1 MRKKILI
8 VGGGTAG
15 TMTAN
20 NLAKK
25 LMPEI
30 DKDEVEITLI
40 SNSKNH
46 YYRPGAMYVAF
57 GKSEGYEFVREQRTL
72 LMSEIKF
79 EVEEAV
85 EIDTKNNFIKVKS
98 GKKFD
103 YDFLVL
109 ATGCEAA
116 PERIPGLAEGG
127 DIFYTYEGAMKLAK
141 KFHKLEKGRVLVTVN
156 FPKTPNIPHQC
167 GIAPVETTIMLHDFL
182 VERGIRDN
190 VEIIYTYPT
199 EAQAVTNGLFLQEPT
214 SKVLPSIFDGAGIK
228 HKTGFTLNKVDAENK
243 VAYSQEGE
251 KIEFDIL
258 MSTPPFVAVEFIR
271 NSGLSKALDNE
282 GWLPTDKKTL
292 KVIGQNNIY
301 TLGDT
306 VDLPVSKAGGT
317 IHNQTDVVADNIAS
331 ELRHG
336 YPTESYD
343 GLVIAIAQMGL
354 SCGMPLWYDYNEDVK
369 PTPCSKLGS
378 FVRKGFNKGI
388 YWAAARGMI

>member
-57 GKSEGYEFVREQRTL
+57 GKSEGYEFVREQKSL

-85 EIDTKNNFIKVKS
+85 EIDTKNNFIKAKS

-141 KFHKLEKGRVLVTVN
+141 KFHKLEKGRVLITVN

-228 HKTGFTLNKVDAENK
+228 HKTGFTLNKVDADK
-243 VAYSQEGE
+243 KIAYSQEGE
-251 KIEFDIL
+251 EIEFDIL
-258 MSTPPFVAVEFIR
+258 MSTPPFIAVEFIR

-354 SCGMPLWYDYNEDVK
+354 SCGMPLWYDYKEDVK

>member
-57 GKSEGYEFVREQRTL
+57 GKSEGYEFVREQRSL
-72 LMSEIKF
+72 LMSEINF

-85 EIDTKNNFIKVKS
+85 EIDTKNNFIKAKS

-141 KFHKLEKGRVLVTVN
+141 KFHKLEKGRVLITVN

-228 HKTGFTLNKVDAENK
+228 HKTGFTLNKVDADK
-243 VAYSQEGE
+243 KIAYSQEGE
-251 KIEFDIL
+251 EIEFDIL
-258 MSTPPFVAVEFIR
+258 MSTPPFIAVEFIR

-354 SCGMPLWYDYNEDVK
+354 SCGMPLWYDYKEDVK

>member
-1 MRKKILI
+1 MKKKILI

-30 DKDEVEITLI
+30 DREEVEIMMI
-40 SNSKNH
+40 SNSKYH

-57 GKSEGYEFVREQRTL
+57 HKSEGHEFVREQRSL
-72 LMSEIKF
+72 LMPEIGFK
-79 EVEEAV
+79 VDEAV
-85 EIDTKNNFIKVKS
+85 EINAHNNYVKGKS
-98 GKKFD
+98 GTKYS
-103 YDFLVL
+103 YDFLVM

-116 PERIPGLAEGG
+116 PERIPGLKEAG
-127 DIFYTYEGAMKLAK
+127 DWFYTYEGARKLAE
-141 KFHKLEKGRVLVTVN
+141 KFQNLKSGKVLVTVN
-156 FPKTPNIPHQC
+156 FPKTPDIPHQC
-167 GIAPVETTIMLHDFL
+167 GIAPVETTIMLHDYL
-182 VERGIRDN
+182 TEKGLRDN
-190 VEIIYTYPT
+190 VEITYTYPT
-199 EAQAVTNGLFLQEPT
+199 EAQAVKDGLFLQEPT
-214 SKVLPSIFDGAGIK
+214 SNVLPAIFDGIGVK
-228 HKTGFTLNKVDAENK
+228 HKTSFTLSSVDPDK
-243 VAYSQEGE
+243 KIAYSEEGE
-251 KIEFDIL
+251 ELEFDIL
-258 MSTPPFVAVEFIR
+258 MSTPPFIASKVVRE
-271 NSGLSKALDNE
+271 SGLSNALDNE
-282 GWLPTDKKTL
+282 GWLPTDRQTL
-292 KVIGQNNIY
+292 KVKGFDNIY

-331 ELRHG
+331 ELRYG

-354 SCGMPLWYDYNEDVK
+354 SCGMPLWYDYEEDVQ

-388 YWAAARGMI
+388 YWAAARGMV

>member
-57 GKSEGYEFVREQRTL
+57 GKSEGYEFVREQKSL

-85 EIDTKNNFIKVKS
+85 EIDTKNNFVKAKS

-141 KFHKLEKGRVLVTVN
+141 KFHKLEKGRVLITVN

-228 HKTGFTLNKVDAENK
+228 HKTGFTLNKVDADK
-243 VAYSQEGE
+243 KIAYSQEGE
-251 KIEFDIL
+251 EIEFDIL
-258 MSTPPFVAVEFIR
+258 MSTPPFIAVEFIR

>member
-1 MRKKILI
+1 MKKKILI

-20 NLAKK
+20 NLTKK

-30 DKDEVEITLI
+30 DRGEIEITLI

-57 GKSEGYEFVREQRTL
+57 GKSEGHEFVRDQRSL
-72 LMSEIKF
+72 LMSEINF
-79 EVEEAV
+79 EVQEAV
-85 EIDTKNNFIKVKS
+85 EIDTKNNFVKAKS
-98 GKKFD
+98 GKKFE

-109 ATGCEAA
+109 ATGCEVA
-116 PERIPGLAEGG
+116 PQKIPGLSEGG
-127 DIFYTYEGAMKLAK
+127 DWFYTYEGAMKLAK
-141 KFHKLEKGRVLVTVN
+141 KFHNIKSGRILVTVN

-167 GIAPVETTIMLHDFL
+167 GIAPVETTMMLHDFL
-182 VERGIRDN
+182 VERGVRDDI
-190 VEIIYTYPT
+190 EIVYSYPT
-199 EAQAVTNGLFLQEPT
+199 VAQSVTNGLFMQAPT
-214 SKVLPSIFDGAGIK
+214 SNVLPSIFDSLGVK
-228 HKTGFTLNKVDAENK
+228 HQTGFTLNKVDAQK
-243 VAYSQEGE
+243 KIAHSAEGE
-251 KIEFDIL
+251 EIAFDIL
-258 MSTPPFVAVEFIR
+258 MSTPPFIATKFIR
-271 NSGLSKALDNE
+271 ESGLSQALDNE

-292 KVIGQNNIY
+292 KVKGLNNVY
-301 TLGDT
+301 TLGDV

-336 YPTESYD
+336 YTSESYD

-354 SCGMPLWYDYNEDVK
+354 SCGMPLWYNYGKDVQ

-388 YWAAARGMI
+388 YWAAARGMV

>member
-57 GKSEGYEFVREQRTL
+57 GKSEGYEFVREQRSL

-141 KFHKLEKGRVLVTVN
+141 KFYKLEKGRVLVTVN

-228 HKTGFTLNKVDAENK
+228 HKTGFTLNKVDADK
-243 VAYSQEGE
+243 KIAYSQEGE
-251 KIEFDIL
+251 EIEFDIL

>member
-1 MRKKILI
+1 MKKKILI

-30 DKDEVEITLI
+30 DKNELEITLI

-57 GKSEGYEFVREQRTL
+57 GKSEGYEFVREQKSL

-85 EIDTKNNFIKVKS
+85 EIDTKNNFIKAKS

-141 KFHKLEKGRVLVTVN
+141 KFHKLEKGRVLITVN

-190 VEIIYTYPT
+190 VEIVYTYPT

-214 SKVLPSIFDGAGIK
+214 SKVLPLIFDGAGIK
-228 HKTGFTLNKVDAENK
+228 HKTGFTLNKVDADK
-243 VAYSQEGE
+243 KIAYSQEGE

-258 MSTPPFVAVEFIR
+258 MSTPPFIAVEFIR

-282 GWLPTDKKTL
+282 GWLPTDRKTL

-354 SCGMPLWYDYNEDVK
+354 SCGMPLWYDYKEDVK

>member
-57 GKSEGYEFVREQRTL
+57 GKSEGYEFVREQRSL

-85 EIDTKNNFIKVKS
+85 EIDTKNNFIKAKS

>member
-1 MRKKILI
+1 MKKKILI

-30 DKDEVEITLI
+30 DRGDVEITMV
-40 SNSKNH
+40 SNSKYH

-57 GKSEGYEFVREQRTL
+57 HKSEGHEFVRDQRSL
-72 LMSEIKF
+72 LMPEIEF
-79 EVEEAV
+79 IVDAAV
-85 EIDTKNNFIKVKS
+85 EINTNRNFVKGLS
-98 GKKFD
+98 GKRYE

-116 PERIPGLAEGG
+116 PERIPGLKEGG
-127 DIFYTYEGAMKLAK
+127 DWFYTYEGARKLAE
-141 KFHKLEKGRVLVTVN
+141 KFQTIKNGRVLITVN

-167 GIAPVETTIMLHDFL
+167 GIAPVETTIMLHDYL
-182 VERGIRDN
+182 TEKGVRENI
-190 VEIIYTYPT
+190 EIVYTYPT
-199 EAQAVTNGLFLQEPT
+199 EAQSVHNGLFLQEPT
-214 SKVLPSIFDGAGIK
+214 SKVLPAIFDGMDIK
-228 HKTGFTLNKVDAENK
+228 HKTGFTLNKVDPDQK
-243 VAYSQEGE
+243 VAYSEEGE
-251 KIEFDIL
+251 EMEFDIL
-258 MSTPPFVAVEFIR
+258 MSTPPFIASKVIR
-271 NSGLSKALDNE
+271 ESGLSKALDGE
-282 GWLPTDKKTL
+282 GWLPTDRKTL
-292 KVIGQNNIY
+292 KVKGLDNVY

-331 ELRHG
+331 ELRYG

-354 SCGMPLWYDYNEDVK
+354 SCGMPLWYDYEEDVQ

>member
-1 MRKKILI
+1 MKKKILI

-30 DKDEVEITLI
+30 DRGEIEITLI

-57 GKSEGYEFVREQRTL
+57 GKSEGYEFVRDQRSL
-72 LMSEIKF
+72 LMSEINF
-79 EVEEAV
+79 EIQEAT
-85 EIDTKNNFIKVKS
+85 EIDTKNNFVKAKS
-98 GKKFD
+98 GKKFE

-116 PERIPGLAEGG
+116 PDRIPGLSEGG
-127 DIFYTYEGAMKLAK
+127 DWFYTYEGATKLAK
-141 KFHKLEKGRVLVTVN
+141 KFHNITKGRVLVTVN

-182 VERGIRDN
+182 TQRGVRENI
-190 VEIIYTYPT
+190 EILYTYPT
-199 EAQAVTNGLFLQEPT
+199 HAQSVTNGLFLQEPT
-214 SKVLPSIFDGAGIK
+214 SKVLPAVFDGAGIK
-228 HKTGFTLNKVDAENK
+228 HRTGFTLSKVDAK
-243 VAYSQEGE
+243 KKIAYSAEGE
-251 KIEFDIL
+251 EIEFDIL
-258 MSTPPFVAVEFIR
+258 MSTPPFIATKFIR
-271 NSGLSKALDNE
+271 ESGLSQALDNE

-292 KVIGQNNIY
+292 KVKGLSNVY
-301 TLGDT
+301 TLGDV

-336 YPTESYD
+336 YPTENYD

-354 SCGMPLWYDYNEDVK
+354 SCGMPLWYNYEEDVQ

-388 YWAAARGMI
+388 YWAAARGMV